1 MNIKKTLIGLSLLLT
16 SVGYGQNIMAV
27 DFGGNYGGN
36 TNTPIRPL
44 ATFATGDF
52 NANGIANDRARFLP
66 MNAEAHFLRLDLAN
80 PPGLAGKNN
89 QVYAGAQ
96 VVNFGSAT
104 DPDFG
109 LARYNGSAD
118 ALQLTNAAGAA
129 SMGLAFAPHVRK
141 ADFLNGADVIGGLAF
156 ADVAD
161 GFSGSFLFAGS
172 TDGIVR
178 GRLMVQAGGQWY
190 LSGSS
195 VSSTG
200 VLSVNP
206 VLETWFP
213 IQADTNLLYTEG
225 TDGNPLGVGVSGAL
239 LMDIQALGLSLMNS
253 TFNGSSIHAANL
265 QTDGFQAV
273 VIPEPRAYAAIFG
286 VFVLITVLFKRRM
299 QIKPVA

>member
-1 MNIKKTLIGLSLLLT
+1 MI
-16 SVGYGQNIMAV
+16 AV

-36 TNTPIRPL
+36 TNSPIRPL

-52 NANGIANDRARFLP
+52 NANGSTNDRARFLP
-66 MNAEAHFLRLDLAN
+66 MNAEAHFIRLDVAN

-89 QVYAGAQ
+89 QIYAGAQ

-118 ALQLTNAAGAA
+118 SLQLTNAAGTA

-141 ADFLNGADVIGGLAF
+141 ADFLNGADTIGNLSF
-156 ADVAD
+156 ADTAD
-161 GFSGSFLFAGS
+161 GFTGSFLFAGG
-172 TDGIVR
+172 TEGIVR
-178 GRLMVQAGGQWY
+178 GRLMVQSGGQWY

-206 VLETWFP
+206 VQETWYALS
-213 IQADTNLLYTEG
+213 ADTNLLYAED
-225 TDGNPLGVGVSGAL
+225 TDGNPLGTAISGSL
-239 LMDIQALGLSLMNS
+239 LTDIQAVGLSLMNS
-253 TFNGSSIHAANL
+253 SFDGSSIHAANM

-273 VIPEPRAYAAIFG
+273 VIPEPRLYAMVFG
-286 VFVLITVLFKRRM
+286 FAVLIAVFIRRRKRVT
-299 QIKPVA
+299 PVM